1 MFPRSPRFLKSN
13 KGNKG
18 EARTQTQMIRELKS
32 PIFFLAAVAAVAA
45 ALAWPCAPRAA
56 AQTASGKQKVSAD
69 LRQKLSQS
77 GKVNVVIKSVGSW
90 NSTLDTAV
98 KNNNGAVTKTFS
110 NFPLRAVTLPAAAVE
125 NFAARSDVDYVALDR
140 EVKLLGHVSLTSGAD
155 AASVM
160 ANYNPLYDGTGVGIA
175 VLDSGIDPAHT
186 TFTVESGSA
195 SRIAFSKDFTGENRT
210 DDPYGHGTH
219 AASIAAGN
227 GQVSNGAYRG
237 IAPNARL
244 VNLRVLNSQGKG
256 TVSQLLAAIDW
267 IKSNRAAY
275 NIRVVNMSLGTA
287 AVDSYTVDPL
297 CLAVRGLVDAG
308 VVVVAAAGNEGKDG
322 SGNKIYGQIHS
333 PGIDPSVITVG
344 AANTFGTDARNDDA
358 VATYSSRGPT
368 RSFRTDSYGTRHY
381 DNLVKPD
388 VVAPGNKIIDAQAPG
403 NLLVQQN
410 PTLDANVSGSAAREQ
425 MYLSGTS
432 MATPVVSGAAA
443 LMLQANPNLTPNLVK
458 ALLMYTAQQLP
469 GFNTFEQGAGE
480 VNLEGAMRLARLVR
494 TDLSS
499 STPAGTSMLTGSYGS
514 AQTTV
519 AGWSFNWA
527 QGVILDQTFATGTN
541 LVTKYQRVYNL
552 GALLGDGTLINDG
565 TLMMDSAL
573 MSDGVIMGDN
583 ILTASG
589 ALMNDGSPFLA
600 CSQLYGSGALM
611 NDGVMLTDGVLLGDG
626 ALIGDGVTLA
636 DVAVQASKALVQ
648 GDNTSSMS
656 KVVEAALPPA
666 APGALKATAVS
677 KSQINLAWAD
687 NSSDVAASWAPAP
700 PDGVTYTQL
709 TTLQVN
715 SNSYSNT
722 ALSGGKKY
730 YYRVRAYNA
739 NGNSAYTAVVSAT
752 TPTR

>member
-1 MFPRSPRFLKSN
+1 
-13 KGNKG
+13 
-18 EARTQTQMIRELKS
+18 MIRELKS

-45 ALAWPCAPRAA
+45 ALSWPCAPRAA
-56 AQTASGKQKVSAD
+56 AQTAGGKQKVSTD

-77 GKVNVVIKSVGSW
+77 SKVNVVIKASGPW
-90 NSTLDTAV
+90 TSTLDTAV
-98 KNNNGAVTKTFS
+98 KNNNGTVTKTFN
-110 NFPLRAVTLPAAAVE
+110 NFPLRAATLPSAAVE
-125 NFAARSDVDYVALDR
+125 NFAARSDVDYVTLDR

-155 AASVM
+155 AASVT
-160 ANYNPLYDGTGVGIA
+160 ANYNPLYDGTGIGIA
-175 VLDSGIDPAHT
+175 VLDSGIDPGHT
-186 TFTVESGSA
+186 AFTVESGSA
-195 SRIAFSKDFTGENRT
+195 SRIAYSKDFTGENRT

-237 IAPNARL
+237 IAPNAKL

-267 IKSNRAAY
+267 IKSNRTTY

-287 AVDSYTVDPL
+287 AVDSYTADPL
-297 CLAVRGLVDAG
+297 CLAVRGLVNAG

-333 PGIDPSVITVG
+333 PGIDPSVVTVG

-368 RSFRTDSYGTRHY
+368 RSFWTDSYGTKHH

-403 NLLVQQN
+403 NQLVQQN
-410 PTLDANVSGSAAREQ
+410 PTLDANVSGSTAREQ

-443 LMLQANPNLTPNLVK
+443 LLIQANPSLTPNLVK

-494 TDLSS
+494 TDLS
-499 STPAGTSMLTGSYGS
+499 TPPAVGSPLLTGSFGS
-514 AQTTV
+514 QQTTI
-519 AGWSFNWA
+519 AGWQFNWA
-527 QGVILDQTFATGTN
+527 QGVILDQTFVTGTN
-541 LVTKYQRVYNL
+541 LVTKYQGVYNL
-552 GALLGDGTLINDG
+552 GALLGDGTLIGDG

-573 MSDGVIMGDN
+573 MSDGVIMSDN

-589 ALMNDGSPFLA
+589 VIMNDGSPFLA
-600 CSQLYGSGALM
+600 CSQLYGSGSLM
-611 NDGVMLTDGVLLGDG
+611 NDGVMLTDGVLV
-626 ALIGDGVTLA
+626 GDGVMLTDGVMLA

-648 GDNTSSMS
+648 GDNTLSMA
-656 KVVEAALPPA
+656 KVVESSLPPA
-666 APGALKATAVS
+666 APGAPKATAAS
-677 KSQINLAWAD
+677 KSQINLTWAD
-687 NSSDVAASWAPAP
+687 NSSDETGFKVERST
-700 PDGVTYTQL
+700 DGVTYTQL
-709 TTLQVN
+709 TTLSVN
-715 SNSYSNT
+715 STSYSNT

-730 YYRVRAYNA
+730 YYRVRSYNA
-739 NGNSAYTAVVSAT
+739 NGNSAYTVVVSAT
-752 TPTR
+752 TPTK